1 MYSIITILYLLILDI
16 THIIYLIILQP
27 INALL
32 SLLNNKSSS
41 INLRKYY
48 EGKVVMITGASS
60 GIGRELSLQ
69 LSMLGSSIILCSR
82 DEKKLNDVAL
92 ECHQVSLS
100 KSQKFIVLPVDM
112 SNYNKMEE
120 YWKTCQNTL
129 ENNSLPSNIDVLIL
143 NAGIS
148 SRGAC
153 NETNVDVIE
162 KLMAVNFF
170 GPVALTKCI
179 LPSMEEKGSG
189 AIAVISS
196 VQGKLGLPQRTSYAA
211 SKHALQGFYD
221 GLRAEVALKN
231 IRLTTISPGYVKTNL
246 SLNAING
253 DGSNY
258 GKLDETTANG
268 MSPSVLSKIILKS
281 INENKKDVVVADSK
295 SIAAIQLNVMFPD
308 IAAWIMRKR
317 AKKG

>member
-1 MYSIITILYLLILDI
+1 MIVVTLF
-16 THIIYLIILQP
+16 
-27 INALL
+27 
-32 SLLNNKSSS
+32 NNQSSQ

-48 EGKVVMITGASS
+48 EGKIILITGASS
-60 GIGRELSLQ
+60 GIGRELALQ
-69 LSMLGSSIILCSR
+69 LSTLGSSIILSSR

-92 ECHQVSLS
+92 ECQQSSLS
-100 KSQKFIVLPVDM
+100 KSQKFLVIPIDM
-112 SNYNKMEE
+112 GNYNNMEE
-120 YWKTCQNTL
+120 YWKKCQKAL
-129 ENNSLPSNIDVLIL
+129 DDNSLRTSIDVLIL

-153 NETNVDVIE
+153 NETSVNVLE

-179 LPSMEEKGSG
+179 LPGMEEKGSG

-221 GLRAEVALKN
+221 GLRAEVASKN

-295 SIAAIQLNVMFPD
+295 SIAAIQLNSQFPD

>member
-1 MYSIITILYLLILDI
+1 MSIVTSILLVVIDLCHVIYLILDP
-16 THIIYLIILQP
+16 IYRLLIIF
-27 INALL
+27 
-32 SLLNNKSSS
+32 SNKSSPM
-41 INLRKYY
+41 NLRKYY
-48 EGKVVMITGASS
+48 EGKVVLITGASS

-69 LSMLGSSIILCSR
+69 LSMLGASIILSSR

-92 ECHQVSLS
+92 ECQESALS
-100 KSQKFIVLPVDM
+100 KSQKFLVIPIDM
-112 SNYNKMEE
+112 ANYHTMEE
-120 YWKTCQNTL
+120 YWKACKQKL
-129 ENNSLPSNIDVLIL
+129 EYNLLPPNIDVLIL

-153 NETNVDVIE
+153 NETSVSVLE
-162 KLMAVNFF
+162 KLMSVNFF

-179 LPSMEEKGSG
+179 LPSMEEKGEG

-221 GLRAEVALKN
+221 GLRAEVASKN

-246 SLNAING
+246 SLNALNG
-253 DGSNY
+253 DGTNY

-268 MSPSVLSKIILKS
+268 MSPSALSKIVLKS

-295 SIAAIQLNVMFPD
+295 SIAAIQLNVMFPELCCY
-308 IAAWIMRKR
+308 IMRKR